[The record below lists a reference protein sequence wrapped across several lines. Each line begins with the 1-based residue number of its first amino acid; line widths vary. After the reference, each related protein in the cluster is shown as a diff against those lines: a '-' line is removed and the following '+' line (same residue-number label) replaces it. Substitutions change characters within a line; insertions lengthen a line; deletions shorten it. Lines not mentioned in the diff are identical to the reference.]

1 MRKSLTLLLIAL
13 CFTAAAQTSAPQSE
27 IYITHV
33 TVIDTDT
40 GKEAPDQTVVVAD
53 GKIAEVGK
61 TKNLAAPTSARIVD
75 GRGKYLIPGLWDM
88 HVHGTRFDGTLP
100 LYIANGV
107 TGVREMFGPPDANK
121 FRAELAAKHLV
132 APHIYLASPIV
143 DGKPPVWPDS
153 IEVAT
158 ADEARRAVDEQKQ
171 RGADFIKVYSLLSRD
186 AYFAIV
192 DEARRQSIPVAGHV
206 PNSVTLLEA
215 AAAKQQSI
223 EHLIGMDL
231 ACSSR
236 EKDLRPKILA
246 AKPIGIEFDALVLAA
261 LQSYSDERCRGV
273 FAELKKNGSWPIPT
287 LAVWRSVGMMN
298 DPQFNS
304 DNRVRYFSG
313 EFRNWLNGS
322 LDARMKEWSASEFGV
337 RRDIFTAESKLTG
350 ELFRAGVPMLAGTD
364 VGNPFCFP
372 GFSLHDEL
380 ALLVESGV
388 SPLGALQMATR
399 NPARFMGATEK
410 YGSVTPGKIA
420 DLVLLDADPLKDIHN
435 TTKISEVFLDGKEY
449 DRVALDQILAS
460 AERSANAQQTLT
472 MPGPDVQNLML
483 GTWAIDV
490 AYPPGSG
497 KSRADT
503 GKGTEIW
510 RPGPGGRSVIEE
522 YRERNAH
529 GKVEGV
535 AITWWDKKAQG
546 QRFVWC
552 DNSIPDGC
560 YVSKEVAKWD
570 GNDLMWREEQALD
583 GSNRVYSE
591 TFKDITA
598 DSFTQ
603 VLQEGDP
610 GQPLQNTA
618 TISALRKSEPAM
630 IKERSM
636 DDSSSNAE
644 AELRA
649 FMNVLRRAFIQGDV
663 DAIVNSITDDYIQ
676 TDINGYR
683 QDKTTWLNEYFK
695 PLADLIKAAKF
706 HWDEFE
712 RTNLQF
718 RFYGDCAVVTGELHA
733 KGTGAKFGPQHTWV
747 ADPNASFSGILHFTH
762 VYIKRN
768 GKWMLAALHNQIPP
782 PPANVP

>member
-1 MRKSLTLLLIAL
+1 
-13 CFTAAAQTSAPQSE
+13 
-27 IYITHV
+27 
-33 TVIDTDT
+33 
-40 GKEAPDQTVVVAD
+40 
-53 GKIAEVGK
+53 
-61 TKNLAAPTSARIVD
+61 
-75 GRGKYLIPGLWDM
+75 M

-121 FRAELAAKHLV
+121 FRAELAAKHLI
-132 APHIYLASPIV
+132 APHIYQASPIV
-143 DGKPPVWPDS
+143 DRKPPIVPNS

-171 RGADFIKVYSLLSRD
+171 RVADFIKVYSLLSRD
-186 AYFAIV
+186 AYFAII
-192 DEARRQSIPVAGHV
+192 DEARRQNIPVDGHV
-206 PNSVTLLEA
+206 PNSVSVWGAT
-215 AAAKQQSI
+215 AAKQRTI
-223 EHLIGMDL
+223 EHLFGVEL
-231 ACSSR
+231 GCSSR
-236 EKDLRPKILA
+236 EKDLRPKFLTA
-246 AKPIGIEFDALVLAA
+246 NPFKNEWDALLLEAW
-261 LQSYSDERCRGV
+261 QSYSDERCKSL
-273 FAELKKNGSWPIPT
+273 FAELKKNGTWPVPT
-287 LAVWRSVGMMN
+287 LAVRHSFGLLN
-298 DPQFNS
+298 DPQFTS

-313 EFRNWLNGS
+313 EFRDWVTGK
-322 LDARMKEWSASEFGV
+322 LDARMKESSAADFQVIRKTFS
-337 RRDIFTAESKLTG
+337 AESRVTG

-399 NPARFMGATEK
+399 NPARFMGATDK
-410 YGSVTPGKIA
+410 YGDVTPGKIA
-420 DLVLLDADPLKDIHN
+420 DLVLLDADPLQDIHN

-449 DRVALDQILAS
+449 DRAALDQILAS
-460 AERSANAQQTLT
+460 AEKSANAQQALT

-483 GTWAIDV
+483 GTWEINV
-490 AYPPGSG
+490 AYPLGSG
-497 KSRADT
+497 TRADT

-522 YRERNAH
+522 YREKNAH
-529 GKVEGV
+529 GEVEGV
-535 AITWWDKKAQG
+535 AIAWWDKKAQG

-560 YVSKEVAKWD
+560 YVLKEVAKWD

-583 GSNRVYSE
+583 GTNRVYSE
-591 TFKDITA
+591 TFKDITV

-630 IKERSM
+630 IKGRRM

-644 AELRA
+644 ADLSA
-649 FMNVLRRAFIQGDV
+649 FMNELRRANIQGDV
-663 DAIVNSITDDYIQ
+663 DTVANSITDDYIQ

-695 PLADLIKAAKF
+695 PLAELIKAGKF
-706 HWDEFE
+706 HWNEYE
-712 RTNLQF
+712 RKNLQF
-718 RFYGDCAVVTGELHA
+718 RFYGGCAIVTGELQA

-747 ADPNASFSGILHFTH
+747 ADPNASFSGTLHFTH
-762 VYIKRN
+762 VYLKQN
-768 GKWMLAALHNQIPP
+768 GKWMLAALQNQIPLP
-782 PPANVP
+782 PPNTAK